1 MTTTTTAAASAAA
14 AATSSATAT
23 ASTSSS
29 SLTQHDIIKSIGN
42 TPLIE
47 LNSFSIRNV
56 KFYAKLEWFNPFGSV
71 KDRAAYWMI
80 KDAETRRILKKD
92 KSIII
97 EPTSGNTGIALTG
110 IATALGYKV
119 EIVIPEKVSQE
130 TKAILRRLGATLH
143 ETSDD
148 LCPRV
153 GAGTDQSI
161 ALAKAISK
169 PRPDLYYMPNQ
180 YENDANFLAHYDST
194 GPEIWKQTNG
204 KITHFF
210 TGCGTGGTI
219 TGTATYLKE
228 KNKKT
233 KVIAIQAQKNHLLQ
247 GLRNF
252 EESSMPDLFRRR
264 ESVVDEWMTATNYNS
279 FEMVKELAVR
289 EKLLVGPS
297 SGSVMTSMLKT
308 AEKLDNGVL
317 VGIFADDG
325 RKFRSLYTQ
334 QNVFT
339 VEEYE
344 AALKNAKN
352 LSNNVYAL
360 N

>member
-1 MTTTTTAAASAAA
+1 MTTTVTSR
-14 AATSSATAT
+14 ATVAEP
-23 ASTSSS
+23 SSS
-29 SLTQHDIIKSIGN
+29 SSSSTTKHEVVDRIGG

-47 LNSFSIRNV
+47 LPSFSKANV
-56 KFYAKLEWFNPFGSV
+56 KLYAKLEWFNPFGSV
-71 KDRAAYWMI
+71 KDRAALWMI
-80 KDAETRRILKKD
+80 RDAESRGFLRKD

-110 IATALGYKV
+110 IATALGYRV
-119 EIVIPEKVSQE
+119 EIVIPDKVSEE
-130 TKAILRRLGATLH
+130 TKMILRNLGASLH

-169 PRPDLYYMPNQ
+169 PMPHLYYMPNQ

-228 KNKKT
+228 KNKKI
-233 KVIAIQAQKNHLLQ
+233 KVVAIQAQRNHLLH

-252 EESSMPDLFRRR
+252 EESSMPELFKRR
-264 ESVVDEWMTATNYNS
+264 ESVVDEWMTATNHDS
-279 FEMVKELAVR
+279 FDMVKKLAEK
-289 EKLLVGPS
+289 EKLFVGPS
-297 SGSVMTSMLKT
+297 SGSVMASMLKI

-325 RKFRSLYTQ
+325 RKFKSIYTQ
-334 QNVFT
+334 QNIFT
-339 VEEYE
+339 NEEYE
-344 AALKNAKN
+344 TALRNAKN
-352 LSNNVYAL
+352 VSNVVYSI

>member
-1 MTTTTTAAASAAA
+1 MTAVARP
-14 AATSSATAT
+14 
-23 ASTSSS
+23 
-29 SLTQHDIIKSIGN
+29 DVVERIGQ
-42 TPLIE
+42 TPLVE
-47 LNSFSIRNV
+47 LKSFSTKNV
-56 KFYAKLEWFNPFGSV
+56 KFYAKLEWHNPFGSV

-80 KDAETRRILKKD
+80 KDAEKKGVLKKD

-110 IATALGYKV
+110 IATALGYKI
-119 EIVIPEKVSQE
+119 EIVIPEKVSEE
-130 TKAILRRLGATLH
+130 TKDILRHLGATLH

-169 PRPDLYYMPNQ
+169 PRPEIYYMPNQ
-180 YENDANFLAHYDST
+180 YENDANFLAHYEST

-204 KITHFF
+204 TVTHFL

-219 TGTATYLKE
+219 TGTATFLKE
-228 KNKKT
+228 KNKGVR
-233 KVIAIQAQKNHLLQ
+233 VIAIQAQPNHLLQ

-252 EESSMPDLFRRR
+252 EESSMPDLFKRRVG
-264 ESVVDEWMTATNYNS
+264 VVDEWITATNKDS
-279 FEMVKELAVR
+279 FDAVR
-289 EKLLVGPS
+289 QLAEKENMLVGPS
-297 SGSVMTSMLKT
+297 SGSVMSSMMKV
-308 AEKLDNGVL
+308 AQNLDHGVV

-325 RKFRSLYTQ
+325 RKFRSLYTRENILGEQ
-334 QNVFT
+334 
-339 VEEYE
+339 EYDK
-344 AALKNAKN
+344 ALKNAKHISK
-352 LSNNVYAL
+352 LAYSL

>member
-1 MTTTTTAAASAAA
+1 MTTAVAKRDVVERIGQTPLVELMSF
-14 AATSSATAT
+14 
-23 ASTSSS
+23 SSS
-29 SLTQHDIIKSIGN
+29 
-42 TPLIE
+42 
-47 LNSFSIRNV
+47 NV
-56 KFYAKLEWFNPFGSV
+56 KLYAKLEWHNPFGSV

-80 KDAETRRILKKD
+80 KDAEKKGILKKD
-92 KSIII
+92 KSILI

-110 IATALGYKV
+110 IASVLGYKV
-119 EIVIPEKVSQE
+119 EIVIPEKVSDE
-130 TKAILRRLGATLH
+130 TKDILRHLGATLH

-169 PRPDLYYMPNQ
+169 PRPDIYYMPNQ
-180 YENDANFLAHYDST
+180 YENDANFLAHYEST

-204 KITHFF
+204 AVTHFL

-228 KNKKT
+228 KNKDIR
-233 KVIAIQAQKNHLLQ
+233 VVAIQAQKNHLLQ

-252 EESSMPDLFRRR
+252 EESSMPDLFKRR
-264 ESVVDEWMTATNYNS
+264 ESVVDEWFTATNKDS
-279 FEMVKELAVR
+279 FDAVR
-289 EKLLVGPS
+289 KLVEKESMLVGPS
-297 SGSVMTSMLKT
+297 SGSVMASMTQL
-308 AEKLDNGVL
+308 AEKIDHGIL

-325 RKFRSLYTQ
+325 RKFKSLYVKEGILTEQ
-334 QNVFT
+334 
-339 VEEYE
+339 EYNR
-344 AALKNAKN
+344 ALASAKHMSQ
-352 LSNNVYAL
+352 LAYRL

>member
-1 MTTTTTAAASAAA
+1 MTTTTIPTMPTIVTSAAAASAR
-14 AATSSATAT
+14 
-23 ASTSSS
+23 
-29 SLTQHDIIKSIGN
+29 LDVIDRIGN
-42 TPLIE
+42 TPLIK
-47 LNSFSIRNV
+47 LASFSTKNV
-56 KFYAKLEWFNPFGSV
+56 KLYAKLEWFNPFGSV

-80 KDAETRRILKKD
+80 KDAEKRGILKKD

-110 IATALGYKV
+110 IATTLGYRV
-119 EIVIPEKVSQE
+119 EIVIPDKVSEE
-130 TKAILRRLGATLH
+130 TKKILRQLGATIH

-169 PRPDLYYMPNQ
+169 PRPDIYYMPNQ
-180 YENDANFLAHYDST
+180 YENDANFFAHYEST

-204 KITHFF
+204 KITHFL

-219 TGTATYLKE
+219 TGTAVFLKE
-228 KNKKT
+228 KNSNI
-233 KVIAIQAQKNHLLQ
+233 KVVAIQAQKNHLLQ

-252 EESSMPDLFRRR
+252 EESSMPDLFKRR
-264 ESVVDEWMTATNYNS
+264 ESVVDEWMTATNDDS
-279 FEMVKELAVR
+279 FDMVKQLV
-289 EKLLVGPS
+289 EKEGLLVGPS

-308 AEKLDNGVL
+308 AEKLDRGII

-325 RKFRSLYTQ
+325 RKFKSLYTQ
-334 QNVFT
+334 QNIFSN
-339 VEEYE
+339 EEYQT
-344 AALKNAKN
+344 ALKNAKK
-352 LSNNVYAL
+352 LPTLAY
-360 N
+360 

>member
-1 MTTTTTAAASAAA
+1 MTTTTSASATTVAR
-14 AATSSATAT
+14 S
-23 ASTSSS
+23 
-29 SLTQHDIIKSIGN
+29 DIIERIGR

-47 LNSFSIRNV
+47 LTSFSTKHV
-56 KFYAKLEWFNPFGSV
+56 KLYAKLEWFNPFGSV

-80 KDAETRRILKKD
+80 KDAEKRGILKKG

-110 IATALGYKV
+110 IATSLAYQV
-119 EIVIPEKVSQE
+119 EIVIPEKVSEE
-130 TKAILRRLGATLH
+130 TKRILRHLGATVH

-169 PRPDLYYMPNQ
+169 PRPDIYYMPNQ
-180 YENDANFLAHYDST
+180 YENDANFFAHYEST
-194 GPEIWKQTNG
+194 GPEIWKQTDG
-204 KITHFF
+204 KITHFL

-219 TGTATYLKE
+219 TGTATFLKE
-228 KNKKT
+228 KNRNIE
-233 KVIAIQAQKNHLLQ
+233 VVAIQAQKNHLLQ

-252 EESSMPDLFRRR
+252 EESSMPDLFKRR
-264 ESVVDEWMTATNYNS
+264 ESVVDKWMTATNEDS
-279 FEMVKELAVR
+279 FDMVKQLMAKER
-289 EKLLVGPS
+289 LLVGPS
-297 SGSVMTSMLKT
+297 SGSVMISMLKI

-325 RKFRSLYTQ
+325 RKFKSLYTQ
-334 QNVFT
+334 QSVFT
-339 VEEYE
+339 NEEYE
-344 AALKNAKN
+344 KALKNAKN
-352 LSNNVYAL
+352 LSNVVYTL